1 MRIQIRVHLI
11 LLSCA
16 YWEMIV
22 FVWIFKKVVKLMFI
36 LEMISY
42 LSCTQIVNAVVLR
55 EMRL

>member
-36 LEMISY
+36 LE
-42 LSCTQIVNAVVLR
+42 
-55 EMRL
+55 